1 MDDQGILSPVEAVL
15 EVVVL
20 VECPTL
26 DNVKV
31 AGAKDLVVLHVIPG
45 SCNMGKLGVF
55 TFLWPELVDSLAFFC
70 CAPLERAGRLVRR
83 SSEERDHLPVRRGKS
98 PSQTLLP
105 PRILKYRSTPP
116 PLSPWSC
123 LSLRPH
129 SRLCLS
135 QPVPP
140 TSPYCLSRTPPLHSC
155 GLPDSRVLSAE

>member
-1 MDDQGILSPVEAVL
+1 MRESLPPVEPVL

-20 VECPTL
+20 IERPTL

-31 AGAKDLVVLHVIPG
+31 ARAKDFIVLNIIPRV
-45 SCNMGKLGVF
+45 SFISDHMCVRR

-70 CAPLERAGRLVRR
+70 CAPLERAGRLERR

-155 GLPDSRVLSAE
+155 GLPESRVLSAE

>member
-1 MDDQGILSPVEAVL
+1 MDYQGILSPVEPVL

-45 SCNMGKLGVF
+45 SCNVEKNGLF
-55 TFLWPELVDSLAFFC
+55 TFLSPELVDSLAFFC
-70 CAPLERAGRLVRR
+70 CAPLERAGRLVHR
-83 SSEERDHLPVRRGKS
+83 SSEGRDHLPVRRGKS
-98 PSQTLLP
+98 PSQTPLP
-105 PRILKYRSTPP
+105 PRILKYGSTPP

-135 QPVPP
+135 QPVAP

-155 GLPDSRVLSAE
+155 GLPDSLVLSAE